1 MYHGRQFTTPATL
14 RQRFFVVGSLSLIY
28 RTFIVIMRLYSE
40 EFRKRLEDRKKNTK
54 IEFRLYVQ
62 IQTQRSTDW

>member
-14 RQRFFVVGSLSLIY
+14 RQLFLVVGSLSLIY
-28 RTFIVIMRLYSE
+28 RTFIVTMRLYSE

-54 IEFRLYVQ
+54 IESRLYVQ
-62 IQTQRSTDW
+62 IQTQ